1 MWRKVH
7 FVLPDSEQVVQ
18 DSSGDEA
25 QADIDLRPGYSME
38 EDLLAKVDPRMICST
53 KNIARFGTYKPDP
66 KDLRTTL
73 KKVYYSA
80 ARRQMLARVR
90 KRRIPPPLDP
100 DGYATDECY
109 PRTYEQVVPL
119 HSLHEMPARIFIEW
133 ATKLMIPVIMAHDKK
148 WMVEQKY
155 RTRRYEFK
163 PRI

>member
-1 MWRKVH
+1 MVEGGRDGAPIQSCLKSGAARESIPMWRKVH

-38 EDLLAKVDPRMICST
+38 EDLLAKVDPRTICSI
-53 KNIARFGTYKPDP
+53 KDIARFGTYEPDP

-109 PRTYEQVVPL
+109 PARTSRSFRCTPCTRCRRGS
-119 HSLHEMPARIFIEW
+119 SLSGP
-133 ATKLMIPVIMAHDKK
+133 
-148 WMVEQKY
+148 QN
-155 RTRRYEFK
+155 
-163 PRI
+163 